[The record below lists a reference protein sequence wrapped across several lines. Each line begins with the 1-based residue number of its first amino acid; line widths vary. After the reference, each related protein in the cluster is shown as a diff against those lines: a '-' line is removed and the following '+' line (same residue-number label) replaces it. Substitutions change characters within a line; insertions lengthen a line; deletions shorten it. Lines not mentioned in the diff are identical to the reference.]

1 MAGYVESTPLCPI
14 GGGTPVSPCLVVV
27 VVADIYV
34 SWGCCWYGVWKFH
47 SLSPL
52 YRTIVIWN
60 KRPMD
65 AVIYNDSSLRYGGLK
80 MAVEEVLLKRRVN
93 LGVAIGG
100 LVLWMFLWVA
110 WKSYSLRVSMA
121 L

>member
-1 MAGYVESTPLCPI
+1 MCPEAAAGMVFGNFIPPL
-14 GGGTPVSPCLVVV
+14 
-27 VVADIYV
+27 
-34 SWGCCWYGVWKFH
+34 
-47 SLSPL
+47 PL
-52 YRTIVIWN
+52 YRTILIWN

-65 AVIYNDSSLRYGGLK
+65 AVIDNHSSLRYGGLK